1 MTTNNP
7 SATPHRIVIVG
18 AGEFGLAAALAYTR
32 RHPSAKIT
40 VLEADA
46 RDDSAR
52 DAASCDLNK
61 IVRFDYG
68 GARLYERLALQAIE
82 KWNDTTWPARGC
94 YIESGV
100 VFAASPG
107 TQIADFGFAQA
118 VLEGAK
124 AWTWPSS
131 GQPVAAPVAIA
142 NGLFPDGSGLGK
154 RFPALG
160 AAKGIEGYLNRTGGW
175 AKASDAVTAVRA
187 ACMRAGVKFVT
198 GTERGLAVQVIPG
211 NQPTAVTADGVR
223 HTADTVVVAAGA
235 WTPSLVPAW
244 AKYLRAQMMPVLHF
258 HVPVSQRAA
267 FTSDKFPVWAVALDS
282 DTLVYGF
289 PITGDG
295 ILKVAIDYAGY
306 ISSRQAGNDVPIS
319 LASTTTDAASTRG
332 HAPVSGTLPATCLPL
347 FHRAIAA
354 IVPQLLEFPIV
365 HARLCTYTNTPDHHF
380 AIARQPGGIVVAS
393 GGSGHAFKF
402 FPVLGDLIVDVA
414 TGVPNAVTDL
424 FSLETRAV
432 HGAMS
437 GTSNTLAPAATN
449 APTLAGSAPD
459 ETHGPAPQKI
469 EEVPLVRVVG
479 STLRALVARAA
490 KI

>member
-1 MTTNNP
+1 MTTKNT
-7 SATPHRIVIVG
+7 STTPHRVVIVG

-32 RHPSAKIT
+32 RDPAAKIT

-68 GARLYERLALQAIE
+68 DARVYERLALQAIE
-82 KWNDTTWPARGC
+82 KWNDASWPASGC
-94 YIESGV
+94 YVESGV
-100 VFAASPG
+100 VFAAPPG

-118 VLEGAK
+118 VLESAN

-131 GQPVAAPVAIA
+131 GQPVVAPVPIA
-142 NGLFPDGSGLGK
+142 DGLFPDGSKLGK

-160 AAKGIEGYLNRTGGW
+160 AAKGIDGYLNRTGGW

-198 GTERGLAVQVIPG
+198 GAERGRAVQVIPG
-211 NQPTAVTADGVR
+211 DQPTVVAADGTR
-223 HTADTVVVAAGA
+223 HMADTVVLAAGA
-235 WTPSLVPAW
+235 WTPSL
-244 AKYLRAQMMPVLHF
+244 LLHF

-295 ILKVAIDYAGY
+295 ILKVAIDHAGF
-306 ISSRQAGNDVPIS
+306 ISSRRTENDDISVS
-319 LASTTTDAASTRG
+319 LAATTAGAATMRG
-332 HAPVSGTLPATCLPL
+332 HAPAPGTLPATCLPL
-347 FHRAIAA
+347 FHRAISA
-354 IVPQLLEFPIV
+354 IVPHLLEFPIV

-393 GGSGHAFKF
+393 GGSGHGMLRF
-402 FPVLGDLIVDVA
+402 A
-414 TGVPNAVTDL
+414 TLLDSHPPRRRT
-424 FSLETRAV
+424 
-432 HGAMS
+432 
-437 GTSNTLAPAATN
+437 P
-449 APTLAGSAPD
+449 PC
-459 ETHGPAPQKI
+459 
-469 EEVPLVRVVG
+469 
-479 STLRALVARAA
+479 
-490 KI
+490 

>member
-1 MTTNNP
+1 MTANNT
-7 SATPHRIVIVG
+7 SATPHRVVIVG

-32 RHPSAKIT
+32 RDPTAKIT
-40 VLEADA
+40 VLETDA

-68 GARLYERLALQAIE
+68 DARVYERLAMQAIE
-82 KWNDTTWPARGC
+82 KWNDATWPARGC
-94 YIESGV
+94 YVESGV
-100 VFAASPG
+100 VFAAPPG

-124 AWTWPSS
+124 AWKWPSS
-131 GQPVAAPVAIA
+131 GKPVAAPVPIA
-142 NGLFPDGSGLGK
+142 DGAFPDGSKLGK

-160 AAKGIEGYLNRTGGW
+160 AAKGIDGYLNRTGGW

-198 GTERGLAVQVIPG
+198 GAERGRAVQVMPG
-211 NQPTAVTADGVR
+211 DQPTVVTADGAR

-295 ILKVAIDYAGY
+295 ILKVAIDHAGF
-306 ISSRQAGNDVPIS
+306 ISSRQADNATVS
-319 LASTTTDAASTRG
+319 LAATTTDAASTRG
-332 HAPVSGTLPATCLPL
+332 HAPVPGTLPAMCLPL

-380 AIARQPGGIVVAS
+380 AIERQPGGIVVAS

-414 TGVPNAVTDL
+414 TGTPNAVTDL

-432 HGAMS
+432 HGTTS
-437 GTSNTLAPAATN
+437 GTSNTLAPAAPN
-449 APTLAGSAPD
+449 APTLTGSAPD

-469 EEVPLVRVVG
+469 EDVPLVRVVG

-490 KI
+490 KL